1 MCFYCDHSI
10 YQCILRIWLRTF
22 QLSVSSM
29 WKLTEDSSNA
39 CTDGDPTVTP
49 REHTFSKSQ
58 RGLLGKSGDEE
69 VRAEHTLMLWLF
81 KLTPEGRS
89 NYPGIFKTHF
99 YVKKHI
105 SSRKKMALNLKL
117 NDDFWPSARFK
128 SLQWSALCFTNSYF
142 LKPSGLFGM
151 ISPCLVLSP
160 PCF

>member
-1 MCFYCDHSI
+1 MPV
-10 YQCILRIWLRTF
+10 L
-22 QLSVSSM
+22 
-29 WKLTEDSSNA
+29 
-39 CTDGDPTVTP
+39 TVTP
-49 REHTFSKSQ
+49 REHRFSKSQ

-128 SLQWSALCFTNSYF
+128 SLQ
-142 LKPSGLFGM
+142 
-151 ISPCLVLSP
+151 
-160 PCF
+160 

>member
-10 YQCILRIWLRTF
+10 HQCILGIWLRTF

-29 WKLTEDSSNA
+29 WRLMADSSNA
-39 CTDGDPTVTP
+39 CTDGDPTGTHVQQV
-49 REHTFSKSQ
+49 SAWA
-58 RGLLGKSGDEE
+58 SGEE
-69 VRAEHTLMLWLF
+69 WRWGSTLMLWLF

-117 NDDFWPSARFK
+117 NDDILPSAPFK
-128 SLQWSALCFTNSYF
+128 SLQWSTLCFTNSYF
-142 LKPSGLFGM
+142 RNPSGLFGM
-151 ISPCLVLSP
+151 ISPCRALSP